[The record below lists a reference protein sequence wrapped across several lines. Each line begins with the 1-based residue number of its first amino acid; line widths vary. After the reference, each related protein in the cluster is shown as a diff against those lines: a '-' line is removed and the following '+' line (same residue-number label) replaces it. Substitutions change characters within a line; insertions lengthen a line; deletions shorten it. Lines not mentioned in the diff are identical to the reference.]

1 MPNIYRFQQNDIVN
15 DTQKVGTSTFS
26 NNQNNLTTVFTSS
39 IQADFTSPTSSG
51 MFFL

>member
-26 NNQNNLTTVFTSS
+26 NNKNNLTGIIYYIYYTML
-39 IQADFTSPTSSG
+39 IK
-51 MFFL
+51 